1 MLASERMKTALPGVV
16 IKPLRRRAADRVRG
30 FTLLELVI
38 VLAIV
43 ALGAFVVLP
52 NFSGMTARTFT
63 AQVREANVL
72 LNYARRTAVVTG
84 QPATAAFL
92 TDSGNDSS
100 AREASEGLRRG
111 IDEVWSGPGI
121 EIAYRDSAGQQ
132 VNVESRTES
141 RVENRVEII
150 FYPEGGSTGGELTLS
165 QGGRSAVITIDP
177 FSGKVR
183 TEFAND

>member
-165 QGGRSAVITIDP
+165 QGDRSAVITIDP